1 MSVVDS
7 VAEAL
12 SGILIESWH
21 IFAEAA
27 PYLLLGFGIA
37 GLLHVFVPDDKVM
50 QYLGSSAGKFRSVL
64 NASILGVPLPLC
76 SCGVVPAALSL
87 RNRGA
92 TKGATLSFL
101 ISTPQTGV
109 DSIAI
114 TYALLDPI
122 MTVFRPVATFATAV
136 VAGVTEN
143 ILNFSKEV
151 PGKVPLSKSAV
162 PLAVLPMTSATPDA
176 CGCGSCGGPDEEAG
190 NFVQKVRSGVKYAY
204 IELLGDIGFWLIVGV
219 VIAGIISYFVPANM
233 VGSYLGGGIGS
244 MLLALVVGIPLYIC
258 ATASTPLA
266 AVLILKG
273 MSPGAAFVFL
283 LAGPAT
289 NAATITMVL
298 KFLGKRTTVVYL
310 ASIALCAIISGLV
323 LDQIYSSLGIDALSI
338 AGSASEIMPDEVKN
352 VFAVLLLPLLVY
364 GMYSRK
370 KCVDK

>member
-1 MSVVDS
+1 MSFADAAV
-7 VAEAL
+7 E
-12 SGILIESWH
+12 ILADIMVESWD

-50 QYLGSSAGKFRSVL
+50 QYLGSSAGKFRSVI
-64 NASILGVPLPLC
+64 NASFLGVPLPLC

-87 RNRGA
+87 RKRGA

-136 VAGVTEN
+136 VAGVAEN
-143 ILNFSKEV
+143 ILNPSKDKDDKLPEK
-151 PGKVPLSKSAV
+151 PAPLN
-162 PLAVLPMTSATPDA
+162 VLPMFSAEPDS
-176 CGCGSCGGPDEEAG
+176 CGCSSCGPHEEAE
-190 NFVQKVRSGVKYAY
+190 NFIDKVKAGAKYAY
-204 IELLGDIGFWLIVGV
+204 IELLGEIGFWLIVGV
-219 VIAGIISYFVPANM
+219 VVAGIISYVVPENL
-233 VGSYLGGGIGS
+233 VGNYLGGGIAS
-244 MLLALVVGIPLYIC
+244 MLLALIVGIPLYIC

-298 KFLGKRTTVVYL
+298 KFLGRRTTAVYL
-310 ASIALCAIISGLV
+310 ASIALCAVVCGLV
-323 LDQIYSSLGIDALSI
+323 LDQIYSRLGIDVISI
-338 AGSASEIMPDEVKN
+338 AGSASEVMPEEVKN
-352 VFAVLLLPLLVY
+352 IFAVILLPLLLY
-364 GMYSRK
+364 GMYAGK
-370 KCVDK
+370 KCTE

>member
-1 MSVVDS
+1 MSFTDPFLR
-7 VAEAL
+7 AL
-12 SGILIESWH
+12 AGIMTESWN

-37 GLLHVFVPDDKVM
+37 GLLHVFVPDEKVM
-50 QYLGSSAGKFRSVL
+50 QYLGSSAGKFRSVI
-64 NASILGVPLPLC
+64 NASFLGVPLPLC

-87 RNRGA
+87 RKRGA

-122 MTVFRPVATFATAV
+122 MTIFRPVATFATAV
-136 VAGVTEN
+136 AAGVAEN
-143 ILNFSKEV
+143 ILN
-151 PGKVPLSKSAV
+151 LSKSGKDKFSEKAV
-162 PLAVLPMTSATPDA
+162 TLNVLPTVSNGPGT
-176 CGCGSCGGPDEEAG
+176 CCCSSCDGLEGA
-190 NFVQKVRSGVKYAY
+190 NFGQKLKSGIKYAY
-204 IELLGDIGFWLIVGV
+204 VELLGEIGFWLIVGV
-219 VIAGIISYFVPANM
+219 IVAGIISYVVPENL
-233 VGSYLGGGIGS
+233 VGNYLGGGIVS
-244 MLLALVVGIPLYIC
+244 MLFALVVGIPLYIC

-298 KFLGKRTTVVYL
+298 KFLGKRTTAVYL
-310 ASIALCAIISGLV
+310 SSIALCAVVCGLV
-323 LDQIYSSLGIDALSI
+323 LDQIYLKLGIDVLSI
-338 AGSASEIMPDEVKN
+338 TGSASEVMPDDVKN
-352 VFAVLLLPLLVY
+352 IFALILMPLLLY
-364 GMYSRK
+364 GMYAGK
-370 KCVDK
+370 KFGD

>member
-1 MSVVDS
+1 MSFADN
-7 VAEAL
+7 VAGAFA
-12 SGILIESWH
+12 GILAESWH

-37 GLLHVFVPDDKVM
+37 GLLHVFVPDDKIL
-50 QYLGSSAGKFRSVL
+50 QYLGRSAGKFRSVL

-87 RNRGA
+87 RKRGA

-122 MTVFRPVATFATAV
+122 MTIFRPVATFGTAV
-136 VAGVTEN
+136 VAGVAEN
-143 ILNFSKEV
+143 ILNFSRDGRDAVSK
-151 PGKVPLSKSAV
+151 KAVPLS
-162 PLAVLPMTSATPDA
+162 VLPMKPATPES
-176 CGCGSCGGPDEEAG
+176 CGCNSCGCHGNEDE
-190 NFVQKVRSGVKYAY
+190 NFAQRVRSGIRYAY

-219 VIAGIISYFVPANM
+219 VIAGVISYVVPENL
-233 VGSYLGGGIGS
+233 VDSYLGGGIAS

-298 KFLGKRTTVVYL
+298 KFLGKRTTAIYL
-310 ASIALCAIISGLV
+310 ASIALCAVVCGLV
-323 LDQIYSSLGIDALSI
+323 LDRIYSKLGIDALSI
-338 AGSASEIMPDEVKN
+338 AGSASEVMPEEVK
-352 VFAVLLLPLLVY
+352 VLFAVILLPLLIY
-364 GMYSRK
+364 GMHARK
-370 KCVDK
+370 KCVE

>member
-1 MSVVDS
+1 MSFADS
-7 VAEAL
+7 VAEAF

-87 RNRGA
+87 RKRGA

-143 ILNFSKEV
+143 ILNSSKEGPV
-151 PGKVPLSKSAV
+151 PVSKKTV
-162 PLAVLPMTSATPDA
+162 QLTVLPMTSATPDA
-176 CGCGSCGGPDEEAG
+176 CGCSSCGSHEGEAE
-190 NFVQKVRSGVKYAY
+190 NFVQKVRSGIKYAY
-204 IELLGDIGFWLIVGV
+204 IELLGEIGFWLIVGV

-283 LAGPAT
+283 LVGPAT

-310 ASIALCAIISGLV
+310 ASIALCAVISGLV
-323 LDQIYSSLGIDALSI
+323 LDQIYSNLGIDALSI
-338 AGSASEIMPDEVKN
+338 AGSASEIMPQEVKN
-352 VFAVLLLPLLVY
+352 IFAVLLLPLLIY
-364 GMYSRK
+364 GMYSRNG
-370 KCVDK
+370 CVEN

>member
-1 MSVVDS
+1 MSF
-7 VAEAL
+7 AESIMAAFY
-12 SGILIESWH
+12 GITLGSWY

-37 GLLHVFVPDDKVM
+37 GLLHVFVPDDKIM
-50 QYLGSSAGKFRSVL
+50 QYLGRSAGKLRSVI
-64 NASILGVPLPLC
+64 NASLLGVPLPLC
-76 SCGVVPAALSL
+76 SCGVVPTALSL
-87 RNRGA
+87 RKRGA

-136 VAGVTEN
+136 VAGTAEN
-143 ILNFSKEV
+143 ILNIPKDGRDAPS
-151 PGKVPLSKSAV
+151 GKGTPLNV
-162 PLAVLPMTSATPDA
+162 LAMSSAT
-176 CGCGSCGGPDEEAG
+176 GSCGCSSCGCHENEDVDESG
-190 NFVQKVRSGVKYAY
+190 SLVRRIRSGVRYAY
-204 IELLGDIGFWLIVGV
+204 IELLGDIGSWLIVGV
-219 VIAGIISYFVPANM
+219 IVAGIISYLVPADL
-233 VGSYLGGGIGS
+233 VGSYLGGGITS

-298 KFLGKRTTVVYL
+298 KFLGKRTTAVYL
-310 ASIALCAIISGLV
+310 SSIALCAVVCGLI
-323 LDQIYSSLGIDALSI
+323 LDQIYLRLGIDALSI

-352 VFAVLLLPLLVY
+352 IFAVILIPLLLY
-364 GMYSRK
+364 GMYTKK
-370 KCVDK
+370 KCAE

>member
-1 MSVVDS
+1 MSFTNTS
-7 VAEAL
+7 VGTLA
-12 SGILIESWH
+12 GIMVESWD
-21 IFAEAA
+21 IFVEAA

-50 QYLGSSAGKFRSVL
+50 QYLGSSAGNFRSVI
-64 NASILGVPLPLC
+64 NASFLGVPLPLC

-87 RNRGA
+87 RKRGA

-122 MTVFRPVATFATAV
+122 MTVFRPVATFTTAV

-143 ILNFSKEV
+143 IINLSKNGGDKVSE
-151 PGKVPLSKSAV
+151 KAVPLS
-162 PLAVLPMTSATPDA
+162 VLPTVSVEPDG
-176 CGCGSCGGPDEEAG
+176 CGCSSCGGLEEEG
-190 NFVQKVRSGVKYAY
+190 NFAQKLKSGIKYAY
-204 IELLGDIGFWLIVGV
+204 IELLGEIGFWLIVGLFV
-219 VIAGIISYFVPANM
+219 AGIISYVVPENL
-233 VGSYLGGGIGS
+233 VGNYLGGGIVS

-298 KFLGKRTTVVYL
+298 KFLGKRTTAVYL
-310 ASIALCAIISGLV
+310 SSIALCAVVCGLV
-323 LDQIYSSLGIDALSI
+323 LDQIYFKLGIDVLSI
-338 AGSASEIMPDEVKN
+338 TGSASEVIPDDVKN
-352 VFAVLLLPLLVY
+352 IFALILVPLLLY
-364 GMYSRK
+364 GMYAGE
-370 KCVDK
+370 KCGD

>member
-1 MSVVDS
+1 MSFADAVLGTLADIM
-7 VAEAL
+7 L
-12 SGILIESWH
+12 ESWD

-50 QYLGSSAGKFRSVL
+50 QYLGSSAGKFRSVI
-64 NASILGVPLPLC
+64 NASFLGVPLPLC

-87 RNRGA
+87 RKRGA

-122 MTVFRPVATFATAV
+122 MTVFRPVATFITAV
-136 VAGVTEN
+136 VAGVAEN
-143 ILNFSKEV
+143 MLN
-151 PGKVPLSKSAV
+151 LSKDGVDKLSGKAA
-162 PLAVLPMTSATPDA
+162 PLNALPMFSAEPDS
-176 CGCGSCGGPDEEAG
+176 CGCSSCGPHEEKAG
-190 NFVQKVRSGVKYAY
+190 SFVQKVKSGLKYAY
-204 IELLGDIGFWLIVGV
+204 IELLGEIGFWLIVGV
-219 VIAGIISYFVPANM
+219 VVAGIISYVVPENL
-233 VGSYLGGGIGS
+233 VGNYLGGGIAS
-244 MLLALVVGIPLYIC
+244 MLLALIVGIPLYIC

-298 KFLGKRTTVVYL
+298 KFLGRRTTAVYL
-310 ASIALCAIISGLV
+310 ASIALCAVVCGLV
-323 LDQIYSSLGIDALSI
+323 LDQIYSRLGIDVISI
-338 AGSASEIMPDEVKN
+338 AGSASEVMPDEVKN
-352 VFAVLLLPLLVY
+352 IFAVILLPLLLY
-364 GMYSRK
+364 GMYAGK
-370 KCVDK
+370 KCTE